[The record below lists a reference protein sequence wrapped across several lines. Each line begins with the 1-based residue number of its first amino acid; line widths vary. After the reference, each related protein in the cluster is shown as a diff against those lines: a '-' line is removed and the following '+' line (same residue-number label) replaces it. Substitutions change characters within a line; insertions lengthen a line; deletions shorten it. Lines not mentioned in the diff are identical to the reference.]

1 MRPARPFGKS
11 LRARGSAASR
21 YRTQERRET
30 GSTVSSYYEY
40 DAANQLTQVHD
51 LPADTWNYFAYD
63 TRGNCLRAL
72 DTSGSAYFAWTSADL
87 VDKIRWADGKANYFY
102 YDARLRRFGMRD
114 SDGLRYFTWDSGG
127 MNLIA
132 ERSGAKAQTAAYAHG
147 RTRLFRFDPARARR

>member
-1 MRPARPFGKS
+1 MRHLRISSPSPRPFGKS
-11 LRARGSAASR
+11 LRARGSAASPHR
-21 YRTQERRET
+21 I
-30 GSTVSSYYEY
+30 
-40 DAANQLTQVHD
+40 AFLHD
-51 LPADTWNYFAYD
+51 S
-63 TRGNCLRAL
+63 RGNCLRAL
-72 DTSGSAYFAWTSADL
+72 DTAGSAYFAWTAADL